1 MRMQKQGRWQILL
14 AGVVLN
20 LCMSCINTFS
30 AFVQPISE
38 LTGWGQEEITLAY
51 TLYNTVVCVMGIVIG
66 ALGGRVRIRAL
77 MYAGTGLYAL
87 GWIVAGCAR
96 TLWMLYLGFG
106 VLAGMG
112 AGSLY
117 NYCITN
123 TLKWFPDKK
132 GTVSGIIL
140 AALALGPALCAPLTT
155 VLLERMS
162 VFAACRVFGLAFGG
176 LMFLVGWLMRTPPE
190 QSLTGQEGERADAA
204 PRELTWR
211 QMLRCSSFYLL
222 FFIFAFACSPNMMLT
237 GAVASIGQEQAGM
250 SAAMASAAVALL
262 ALSNFCGRLFFGALS
277 DRLGRY
283 QTLLLTEGICLVAVL
298 LLSRAA
304 SSGFFLTTMCVV
316 GACGGAVMVMF
327 PPIVSERYGAKHSGL
342 NYSILYIAYAVA
354 SLLGP
359 QLSAHCRQTTG
370 SYTAAFHWAAA
381 FLTTAGVLLFLVSR
395 KKRR

>member
-14 AGVVLN
+14 AGIVLN

-30 AFVQPISE
+30 AFVQPISA
-38 LTGWGQEEITLAY
+38 LTGWEQGEVTLAY
-51 TLYNTVVCVMGIVIG
+51 TLYNTLICVMGIVIG
-66 ALGGRVRIRAL
+66 ALGGRVRIRVL
-77 MYAGTGLYAL
+77 MYAGAGLYAL

-96 TLWMLYLGFG
+96 TLGMLYLGFG

-123 TLKWFPDKK
+123 TLKWFPDQK
-132 GTVSGIIL
+132 GTVSGILL
-140 AALALGPALCAPLTT
+140 AASALGPALCAPLTT

-162 VFAACRVFGLAFGG
+162 VFAACRVFGLAFGV
-176 LMFLVGWLMRTPPE
+176 LMFLVGWLMCTPPE

-211 QMLRCSSFYLL
+211 QMLQRSSFYQL
-222 FFIFAFACSPNMMLT
+222 FLVFAFACTPNMMLM
-237 GAVASIGQEQAGM
+237 GAVASIGQEQVGM
-250 SAAMASAAVALL
+250 SAAMASGAVALL

-283 QTLLLTEGICLVAVL
+283 RTLLLAMGVCLAAVL

-304 SSGFFLTTMCVV
+304 TVGFFLAAMCAV

-327 PPIVSERYGAKHSGL
+327 PPIISERYGARHSGL
-342 NYSILYIAYAVA
+342 NYSILYTAYVVA

-359 QLSAHCRQTTG
+359 QLSAYYRKATG
-370 SYTAAFHWAAA
+370 SYAAAFVWAAA
-381 FLTTAGVLLFLVSR
+381 FLVAAGALLFRVSR
-395 KKRR
+395 KKRQ